1 MNPYSRNLT
10 LALLAILAAG
20 CTTTA
25 PRASRAPVGAEM
37 ASAQVARDDAAD
49 ERFRAALQMMRTRPD
64 TAREELLALSREY
77 PSFSGP
83 LTNLGILYA
92 SGRQRGDAVASFSQA
107 VSANPNNAVALN
119 WLGTL
124 YRETGDFG
132 RAEAAYLKALEVQP
146 NYAAAHLNLAILYE
160 LALGRPQ
167 QALEHYRD
175 YRDQADDPRLIVSAW
190 IKELETKGVPSPATS
205 VASAQMTP

>member
-1 MNPYSRNLT
+1 
-10 LALLAILAAG
+10 
-20 CTTTA
+20 
-25 PRASRAPVGAEM
+25 M
-37 ASAQVARDDAAD
+37 ANTQAARDEAAD
-49 ERFRAALQMMRTRPD
+49 ERFRVALQMMRTRPD

-92 SGRQRGDAVASFSQA
+92 SGRQRGDAVASFSRA

-132 RAEAAYLKALEVQP
+132 RAEAAYLKALEARP
-146 NYAAAHLNLAILYE
+146 DYAAAHLNLAILCD
-160 LALGRPQ
+160 LVLGRPQ
-167 QALEHYRD
+167 QALEHYRA
-175 YRDQADDPRLIVSAW
+175 YRDQADKPRLIVSAW
-190 IKELETKGVPSPATS
+190 IKELETRGVSSPAAS